1 MLIEACLLSIGPYVP
16 RKNILMKGFAFSR
29 YYLPAVEL
37 DFNFITLE
45 THFYPYIPYAKFNSF
60 GQMLHDKN
68 IF

>member
-1 MLIEACLLSIGPYVP
+1 MFP

-60 GQMLHDKN
+60 GQMLHEKN